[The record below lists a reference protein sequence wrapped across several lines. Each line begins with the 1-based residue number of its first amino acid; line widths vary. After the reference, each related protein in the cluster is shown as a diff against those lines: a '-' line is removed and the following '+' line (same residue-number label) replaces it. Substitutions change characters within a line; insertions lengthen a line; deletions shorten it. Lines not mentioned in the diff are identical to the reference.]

1 MHNHHYSL
9 NDVLNHAFTIKDYL
23 RKNNI
28 LKFLLPIDEQIGVH
42 NMDAKESAA
51 GRMNSP
57 RGPDLA
63 RGPEVADRWSK
74 EKEGNKI

>member
-1 MHNHHYSL
+1 
-9 NDVLNHAFTIKDYL
+9 
-23 RKNNI
+23 
-28 LKFLLPIDEQIGVH
+28 
-42 NMDAKESAA
+42 MDAKESAA

>member
-1 MHNHHYSL
+1 M
-9 NDVLNHAFTIKDYL
+9 DV
-23 RKNNI
+23 
-28 LKFLLPIDEQIGVH
+28 
-42 NMDAKESAA
+42 KESAA

-57 RGPDLA
+57 RRADLA